1 MEWQLDLRQEKWK
14 NKTMIRINLIKAEKA
29 ALPPK
34 KFEEKGKKPVPTP
47 LIILL
52 IFIATAAYFIIQR
65 NAIKNERSLLEVSQA
80 EKAKYRDIEA
90 KLDQIN
96 KQKEIVVKKIDLI
109 NKLKSHQGVPVTILD
124 ELSKHIPYW
133 VWLTEASYDKQIIQ
147 IKGRAISNNL
157 IADYI
162 YNLEQSSYFNNV
174 NLISSTQRTVRNNQ
188 FYNFA
193 LTASYVFPPVP
204 QPSQEKN
211 IKEAKK

>member
-1 MEWQLDLRQEKWK
+1 
-14 NKTMIRINLIKAEKA
+14 MIRINLIKAEKVA
-29 ALPPK
+29 PPPK
-34 KFEEKGKKPVPTP
+34 EVEKKEKKPVPTP

-65 NAIKNERSLLEVSQA
+65 NAIKNETSLLEEAQV
-80 EKAKYRDIEA
+80 EKAKYRDVEA

-109 NKLKSHQGVPVTILD
+109 NKLKSHQGVPVTVLD

-162 YNLEQSSYFNNV
+162 YDLEQSPYFNNV
-174 NLISSTQRTVRNNQ
+174 NLISSTQRTARNNQ
-188 FYNFA
+188 FLDFA
-193 LTASYVFPPVP
+193 LTARYVFPPIP